1 MVSTPGTLA
10 DNRIGSDV
18 IPQQNMNQSR
28 NCFRF
33 IGGFISGEGFSGE
46 VFGTRTW
53 LLLRRD

>member
-33 IGGFISGEGFSGE
+33 IGGFNGE

-53 LLLRRD
+53 PLLRRD